1 MASASGT
8 DSYRPRYEEDSGPPA
23 ASVDVQKA
31 MYEFQ
36 GNQGQGRGRPPRNG
50 KFMFRQ
56 AQRPRISDRPLLT
69 EIRASSPDP
78 IFKGGDAT
86 EKFRQVDDFTD
97 SEGEDMNVSQ
107 SDDDEGQPPSKR
119 MRSGPLWS
127 NPDPYT
133 ALPPV
138 PETQKKKQDVVK
150 LIRRSRV
157 TPPASQSTSAT
168 AANGEDFISLD
179 FGDST
184 IEKNTEDRNEPPFNA
199 PTGPKPQP
207 SEGHSQLGKRKRDV
221 LDDVSKLP
229 PRANKGARLHER
241 GKILR
246 EWTASDWEASTPWYR
261 PSSTPD
267 ILAGVA

>member
-8 DSYRPRYEEDSGPPA
+8 DSYRPVYEADLGPPA

-31 MYEFQ
+31 MYEFH
-36 GNQGQGRGRPPRNG
+36 GNQGQGRGRPPRSG
-50 KFMFRQ
+50 KFMFRHS
-56 AQRPRISDRPLLT
+56 QRPRISDRPLLT
-69 EIRASSPDP
+69 EMRASSPDP
-78 IFKGGDAT
+78 IFRGGDAT

-97 SEGEDMNVSQ
+97 SEGEEMDFSQ

-138 PETQKKKQDVVK
+138 PETPKKKQDVVK

-157 TPPASQSTSAT
+157 IPPVSQSAKAT

-184 IEKNTEDRNEPPFNA
+184 IEKSTEGRNEPPSNA
-199 PTGPKPQP
+199 PTGPKPQL
-207 SEGHSQLGKRKRDV
+207 SEGLSQLGKRKREA

-241 GKILR
+241 GKILL
-246 EWTASDWEASTPWYR
+246 EWTASDFESSTPWYR
-261 PSSTPD
+261 PLSTQD
-267 ILAGVA
+267 VLAGVA